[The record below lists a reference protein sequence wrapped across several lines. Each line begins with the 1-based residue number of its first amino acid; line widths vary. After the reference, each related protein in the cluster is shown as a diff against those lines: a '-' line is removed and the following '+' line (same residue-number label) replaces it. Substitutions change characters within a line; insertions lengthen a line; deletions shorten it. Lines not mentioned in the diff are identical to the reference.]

1 VALVAGLILCG
12 RAPRTDLTRAAL
24 ILWGGWT
31 VLHYVTFATAEGTMH
46 PYYTTALAPGIAA
59 LCGGGGVMLLRAF
72 RTDKRWMWVLP
83 AGLAATAAWPIVL
96 LRRASGWHTWL
107 WPTVGVVMAAA
118 IAGLLVFRSGGRV
131 RLLAAS
137 LAAAVVAAL
146 AGPAAYAWSV
156 PSGSVGGMGG
166 TNPTAGPSTGG
177 GFGGGP
183 GGGGGRGGFPGG
195 GELPGQPGLFQTEDY
210 ARALFA
216 YMNPEFPDSEVD
228 LRVEHRMKRRVVI
241 DGPEPIPYETVIH
254 EAALRIQVAGRAA
267 SRTQLSRILEAS
279 EAHHV
284 SVRVIPFALHDFAG
298 AGSTM
303 VYLGGAVPRL
313 DTVVRDAPHG
323 TAFVDSEAQLEHFR
337 TLFRKVKEQ
346 ALPPEQSRD
355 LIHQLAKEL

>member
-1 VALVAGLILCG
+1 MGTKREPTARQMRLAVELRRLREAAGLSSREAAAMLGVNSVQISQIEAGTSGVSEQRLRRMAANYACADAELIDALVAI
-12 RAPRTDLTRAAL
+12 ASDRTQ
-24 ILWGGWT
+24 GWWEE
-31 VLHYVTFATAEGTMH
+31 Y
-46 PYYTTALAPGIAA
+46 
-59 LCGGGGVMLLRAF
+59 RS
-72 RTDKRWMWVLP
+72 VLP
-83 AGLAATAAWPIVL
+83 AAYQDLAELDHHAT
-96 LRRASGWHTWL
+96 
-107 WPTVGVVMAAA
+107 
-118 IAGLLVFRSGGRV
+118 FRNDV
-131 RLLAAS
+131 
-137 LAAAVVAAL
+137 AVIHV
-146 AGPAAYAWSV
+146 
-156 PSGSVGGMGG
+156 
-166 TNPTAGPSTGG
+166 
-177 GFGGGP
+177 
-183 GGGGGRGGFPGG
+183 
-195 GELPGQPGLFQTEDY
+195 PGLFQTEDY

-216 YMNPEFPDSEVD
+216 YMNPEFQDSEVD

-279 EAHHV
+279 EADHV

-323 TAFVDSEAQLEHFR
+323 TAFVDSEAQLERFR